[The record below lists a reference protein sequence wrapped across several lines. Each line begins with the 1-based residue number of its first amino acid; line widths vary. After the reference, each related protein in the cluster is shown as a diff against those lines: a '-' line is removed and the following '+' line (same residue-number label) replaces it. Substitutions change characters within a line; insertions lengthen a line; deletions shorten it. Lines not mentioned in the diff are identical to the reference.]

1 MFLDWKN
8 QYCKSDYTTE
18 INLQI
23 QYNPY
28 QTKNQWYFSQNQSK
42 NIHNL
47 YGNTKDPE
55 EPKQS

>member
-1 MFLDWKN
+1 MVRYIMFLDWKN

-28 QTKNQWYFSQNQSK
+28 QTKNQWYFS
-42 NIHNL
+42 
-47 YGNTKDPE
+47 
-55 EPKQS
+55 